1 MSFRLLPNPP
11 LAPMPPIAERAHPV
25 APAAVDAIIEA
36 PGVAALRQRLALPG
50 ALTVTTGQ
58 QPALFLGPLYSLHKA
73 LSAAAVANLLEA
85 RWARPVVPVF
95 WVAGDD
101 HDWDEARTAH
111 WLDDK
116 GEVTTASLTERD
128 PGAPMTPLWR
138 EPLGAQVTRA
148 LALFRRTHPE
158 SATAAPVIDLLDRH
172 FRPDATVSAAA
183 AGMLAELL
191 APLGILV
198 LDSTRLA
205 FKRASV
211 PLLLRALR
219 EHAGLGSA
227 IVARHADLTRSG
239 RDPGIEHDAGATL
252 VMLDGPDGRDRLVR
266 AGGGFQLRRAGTR
279 LTLTDLEQIASESP
293 ERLSANVLLR
303 PVVESQLLASVAYC
317 AGPGELRYLA
327 LATAVFQALGVPQPA
342 AVPRWSGLIVD
353 SYADRMAAKF
363 GLTFD
368 DLRDPDHD
376 VLARAAAD
384 RMPAPLSAAFRQLRE
399 VAASEFGI
407 VAGEAAAIAPPL
419 RRSAEGSQRRVEF
432 EVGRLERRLIRSLK
446 RRHETEFRQLAR
458 ARTSLLPV
466 GRPQERTLCVAGPLA
481 RHGLPLLGAIRDAA
495 QAHYAL
501 ALEGPPVPA

>member
-1 MSFRLLPNPP
+1 MSFRILPNPP
-11 LAPMPPIAERAHPV
+11 FGPMPPVAERADPV
-25 APAAVDAIIEA
+25 APAVVDAIVEA

-73 LSAAAVANLLEA
+73 ISAASVARLLEV

-116 GEVTTASLTERD
+116 GEVTTASLPERD
-128 PGAPMTPLWR
+128 PGASMTPLWR

-148 LALFRRTHPE
+148 LASFRRTHPE
-158 SATAAPVIDLLDRH
+158 SATAAPVLDLLERH
-172 FRPDATVSAAA
+172 FLPDATVAAA
-183 AGMLAELL
+183 TAGMLAELL

-205 FKRASV
+205 FKRASA

-219 EHAGLGSA
+219 EHAGLSSA
-227 IVARHADLTRSG
+227 IVTRQLELAQSG
-239 RDPGIEHDAGATL
+239 RDPGIDHDAGATL

-266 AGGGFQLRRAGTR
+266 GGDGFQLRRAGTK
-279 LTLTDLEQIASESP
+279 LAMADLEQIASESP

-303 PVVESQLLASVAYC
+303 PVLESQLLASVAYC

-327 LATAVFQALGVPQPA
+327 LATAVFQALAIPQPA
-342 AVPRWSGLIVD
+342 PVPRWSGLIVD
-353 SYADRMAAKF
+353 SYADRMVDKF
-363 GLTFD
+363 GVTID
-368 DLRDPDHD
+368 ELRDPHHD

-384 RMPAPLSAAFRQLRE
+384 RMPASLSAAFRQLRA
-399 VAASEFGI
+399 VAASEFGL
-407 VAGEAAAIAPPL
+407 VADEAAAIAAPL
-419 RRSAEGSQRRVEF
+419 RRSATGSQRRVDF

-446 RRHETEFRQLAR
+446 RRHEIEFRQLAR
-458 ARTSLLPV
+458 ARTSVLPV

-481 RHGLPLLGAIRDAA
+481 RHGLPLLGAVRDAA
-495 QAHYAL
+495 MAHFAL